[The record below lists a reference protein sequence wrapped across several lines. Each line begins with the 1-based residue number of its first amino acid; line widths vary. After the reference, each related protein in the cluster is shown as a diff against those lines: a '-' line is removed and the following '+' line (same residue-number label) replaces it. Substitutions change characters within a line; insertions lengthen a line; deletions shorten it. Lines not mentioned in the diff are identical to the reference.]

1 MLDPNSIE
9 FTFCVTHKI
18 NLILIFYSFL
28 CIRSFHFAKEVVFA
42 KTLEEERARLV
53 ASSTVTTTEEKIG
66 DGIIN
71 QTNSFSNGEKVRPT
85 TTSLSS
91 IITANNQ
98 PTKADDDV
106 DAGDY
111 EEEDGWGSDGWG
123 DDD

>member
-1 MLDPNSIE
+1 MLEPNSIE

-28 CIRSFHFAKEVVFA
+28 CSRSFHFAKEVVFA

-71 QTNSFSNGEKVRPT
+71 QTDSFSSGEKLGPAT
-85 TTSLSS
+85 ASSSS
-91 IITANNQ
+91 IITTNDE
-98 PTKADDDV
+98 PTIADDDV
-106 DAGDY
+106 DVGDD

-123 DDD
+123 DND